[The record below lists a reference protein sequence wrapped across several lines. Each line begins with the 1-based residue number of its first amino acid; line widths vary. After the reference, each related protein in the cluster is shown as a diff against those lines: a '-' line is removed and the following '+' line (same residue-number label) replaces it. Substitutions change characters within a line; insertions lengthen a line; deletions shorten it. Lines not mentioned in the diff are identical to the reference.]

1 MQVNE
6 QEPLCTDAY
15 SAGALHQLTG
25 ARIAFSTLEGR
36 PSAHDF
42 DNSPV
47 LQDWQTA
54 TDIRVVF
61 DRLSA
66 SPADGGD
73 DGDADVVDDVDSPAG
88 GDSDEPSAR
97 CVTTH
102 DYPLNLSSL
111 AVVKPL
117 ANTQIF
123 EASVFSER
131 ELTFTFAI
139 CCRPSI
145 CRLSVCLQR
154 SCALLRRF
162 KFSAIFLRHPLKI
175 LWRSSKG
182 NPSAGGVKH
191 KRGSKI

>member
-61 DRLSA
+61 DRLSP
-66 SPADGGD
+66 SPADDED
-73 DGDADVVDDVDSPAG
+73 DEDYDDDDVDSPAG
-88 GDSDEPSAR
+88 GDSDEPGSLTR
-97 CVTTH
+97 CEVIT
-102 DYPLNLSSL
+102 DCSGV
-111 AVVKPL
+111 ACKEQVRV
-117 ANTQIF
+117 
-123 EASVFSER
+123 E
-131 ELTFTFAI
+131 
-139 CCRPSI
+139 
-145 CRLSVCLQR
+145 
-154 SCALLRRF
+154 
-162 KFSAIFLRHPLKI
+162 
-175 LWRSSKG
+175 
-182 NPSAGGVKH
+182 GGGKH
-191 KRGSKI
+191 KLHETFCRT